1 MSIADEMKKLHRS
14 HIKYFIY
21 CTP

>member
-1 MSIADEMKKLHRS
+1 MSIADEIKKLHRS